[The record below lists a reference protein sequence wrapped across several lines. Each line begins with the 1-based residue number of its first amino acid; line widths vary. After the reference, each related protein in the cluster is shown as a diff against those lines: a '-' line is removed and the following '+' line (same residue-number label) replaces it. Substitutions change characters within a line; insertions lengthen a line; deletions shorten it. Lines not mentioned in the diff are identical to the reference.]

1 MAMKKIRTTPG
12 YCTWFNGLRDR
23 NAQARIVV
31 RLQRAENGH
40 FGDCSPIGQGVSEL
54 RIHFG
59 PGYRI
64 YFTQVGGEII
74 ILLAGGD
81 KSTQCDDIQTAIS
94 RAQAYR

>member
-1 MAMKKIRTTPG
+1 MKKIRTTPG
-12 YCTWFNGLRDR
+12 YRTWFDGLRDR

-31 RLQRAENGH
+31 RLQRAESGH
-40 FGDCSPIGQGVSEL
+40 FGDCKPVGQGVSEL

-64 YFTQVGGEII
+64 YFTQAAGEII

-81 KSTQCDDIQTAIS
+81 KSTQRDDIQTAIS
-94 RAQAYR
+94 RAHAYR